1 MANVS
6 NDDHLDMLG
15 YLSVL
20 WNRKWIVLGLAAITL
35 ITALALSFSKTATYF
50 SSTKILVKPTALNPP
65 GSVPLPAT
73 IDLATEV
80 EIVRSQAVA
89 AAAAKTLG
97 NGATAG
103 TVLASTTA
111 NYAATSTQV
120 MVISFSADDPAAAQ
134 QGAQA
139 VAKAYLD
146 NRSAQAVAAADAA
159 VEQANAQIA
168 SLQKM
173 ADAAAKTAAKAPAGS
188 PAQIEAANEAAQI
201 NGQIAIW
208 QSNLSVL
215 NLQAVNPGEILVAA
229 GLPTVPASPDH
240 KKDASRALLLGL
252 LIGVAAALF
261 TDSVQRRAATQ

>member
-6 NDDHLDMLG
+6 SDEHLDMLG
-15 YLSVL
+15 YLTVL
-20 WNRKWIVLGLAAITL
+20 WQRKWIVLGLAAITL
-35 ITALALSFSKTATYF
+35 VTALFLSFSKASTYV
-50 SSTKILVKPTALNPP
+50 SSTKILVRSTALNPP

-73 IDLATEV
+73 VDLATEV
-80 EIVRSQAVA
+80 EVVRSQAVA
-89 AAAAKTLG
+89 EAAAKTLG
-97 NGATAG
+97 NGTTAG
-103 TVLASTTA
+103 TVLGGTSAS
-111 NYAATSTQV
+111 YAATSTQV
-120 MVISFSADDPAAAQ
+120 MVISFSSDDPATAQ

-168 SLQKM
+168 SLRKL
-173 ADAAAKTAAKAPAGS
+173 ADAAAKTAAKAPDGS
-188 PAQIEAANEAAQI
+188 AAQIEAANKAAQI

-208 QSNLSVL
+208 QSNVSLL
-215 NLQAVNPGEILVAA
+215 NLQAVNPGEILVPA

-261 TDSVQRRAATQ
+261 TDSVQRRAATT